1 MKIKD
6 LGLYIVLGIGGVVSF
21 NYLKGEGDK
30 ISNNFNYLIQKGL
43 NLYELTRTEL
53 DIYFT
58 PQSSLENNLSESY
71 DNGNTIEA
79 ILSGNIPYHTNN

>member
-6 LGLYIVLGIGGVVSF
+6 LGLYIIPLALGMGSL
-21 NYLKGEGDK
+21 NYIWGEGDK
-30 ISNNFNYLIQKGL
+30 ISNNFNYVSQKSL
-43 NLYELTRTEL
+43 DLYELTLTKL
-53 DIYFT
+53 DEYVM